1 LPVDQLAIPK
11 ANLTVQANGWL
22 HGLVNTTI
30 ILLYALF
37 VFKALLQYPILL
49 PPITTLLVIKTI
61 LIITLFGGT
70 TLVEPSVIN
79 TVLK

>member
-1 LPVDQLAIPK
+1 VDQLAIPK

-49 PPITTLLVIKTI
+49 PPKTTLLVIKTI

-70 TLVEPSVIN
+70 TLVDPR
-79 TVLK
+79 L